1 MALYTDGPPSSI
13 EDLSA
18 QDSQL
23 LDVAST
29 EGIDVTGKLA
39 LAHEQVGMEVEAL
52 LRRLVPAGHWAP
64 TLATTGIGS
73 VVVTTPL
80 RLWHTY
86 RTLGL
91 VYGDAYYNQSND
103 RYAHKRDAFEQR
115 AKWAY
120 ENVIEAGIGIARNP
134 MPLAETPVVT
144 AAIGPL
150 ASGTYYLTAS
160 WVNAAGEE
168 GAPAVPTSIS
178 VSNQTLLARP
188 GGAPAN
194 ATGWNV
200 YVGLSPDEMY
210 RQNSAPIAPGA
221 YWLQPGVL
229 LTSGALPGKGQT
241 PTYFQPVPRMIQ
253 RG

>member
-39 LAHEQVGMEVEAL
+39 LAYEQVAIEMEAL
-52 LRRLVPAGHWAP
+52 LRRMVPAGWWMTPCSTPRIA
-64 TLATTGIGS
+64 S
-73 VVVTTPL
+73 VVVTKPL

-86 RTLGL
+86 RTLKL

-103 RYAHKRDAFEQR
+103 RYAHKRDDFDLQ

-120 ENVIEAGIGIARNP
+120 ERLIEAGVGIAKD
-134 MPLAETPVVT
+134 PLPIAETPIVT
-144 AAIGPL
+144 PAAGLLPT
-150 ASGTYYLTAS
+150 GTYYITAS
-160 WVNAAGEE
+160 WANGAGQE
-168 GAPAVPTSIS
+168 GAPAVPTSLS
-178 VSNQTLLARP
+178 VSNQTLSVQSVN
-188 GGAPAN
+188 APAN
-194 ATGWNV
+194 AVGWNV
-200 YVGLSPDEMY
+200 YIGAAPEQMN
-210 RQNSAPIAPGA
+210 RQNAVPIAIGTT
-221 YWLQPGVL
+221 WLQPTVL
-229 LTSGALPGKGQT
+229 VAAGPVPGEGQT
-241 PTYFQPVPRMIQ
+241 ATYYYPVPRLIQ